1 MKIGGSLGSS
11 SREVTEF
18 RILHGRNRTISE
30 IAVLDFRR
38 ANSDLYKY
46 RRGGIPGVRAL
57 GDNGAQ
63 ERAG

>member
-38 ANSDLYKY
+38 ANVDLFNELL
-46 RRGGIPGVRAL
+46 GGIPWVRAL
-57 GDNGAQ
+57 KAKGV
-63 ERAG
+63 